1 MANLTFMSNYAPYG
15 SDVASYPTRIVME
28 GNTEDDIVIDL
39 VGSGVTYDT
48 SLTFVLV
55 DYDNQTMVL
64 DSSSIIEIDSISSS
78 TSVSGINEIKVEEG
92 IATFRNLIFTSKPGD
107 VDVQFELTSKALDF
121 DVLRLKFGD
130 DYAQDPIS
138 VSFRYCMPGEYLLN
152 NE

>member
-1 MANLTFMSNYAPYG
+1 MSNSAPYG
-15 SDVASYPTRIVME
+15 PDIASYPTRIVLE
-28 GNTEDDIVIDL
+28 GNTEDDIAIEL

-48 SLTFVLV
+48 PLVFMLV

-64 DSSSIIEIDSISSS
+64 DSSSIIEVNSISSS
-78 TSVSGINEIKVEEG
+78 TSVSGINEIKVVEG
-92 IATFRNLIFTSKPGD
+92 SITFSDLIFTSQPGD